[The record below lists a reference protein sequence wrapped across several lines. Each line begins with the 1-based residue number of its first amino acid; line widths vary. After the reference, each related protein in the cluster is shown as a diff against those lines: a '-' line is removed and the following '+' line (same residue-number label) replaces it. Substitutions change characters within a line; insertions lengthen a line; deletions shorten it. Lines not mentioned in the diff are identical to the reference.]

1 MNRTSKQSFKP
12 VDTPNPSLDEEV
24 EGHIRQERSE
34 EDYNEFTDT
43 EHVYNKPETY
53 LSTTE
58 RFLREDWIFNPEEE
72 NLFKSNIE
80 IPEAMIRIFLEIA
93 SNASDNADSSRRFVN
108 PIDPG
113 GIHVHLDKEY
123 CIIRSEG
130 EPIPVIP
137 KQERCTP
144 EECFTLID
152 WIFGVLRTSSN
163 YSEKVIRM
171 GCGTNGFG
179 AKLVNIFSK
188 FFQVKVGD
196 PKRGQEHCSIW
207 ENNMKT
213 KVLSQS
219 SPGFKYDAN
228 LSHTRKIKNQ
238 DGSIKEIS
246 VLGTWV
252 PITENPYTGPA
263 YVEITYKL
271 DFTRFGYT
279 EYPDEALG
287 IYSRSLID
295 FGLTCKIPVWFNDK
309 CLDYRDIYKYA
320 KLIFSEETL
329 KTALLHYEWYSWKK
343 VTNKA
348 KNQTKYIVN
357 DDNVVPKNLK
367 KLNHDDFRQK
377 INECTS
383 SEYIPTL
390 EILVLDTPDDATQV
404 SFGNGLMTKDGGV
417 HVEEVIKVFSTVI
430 MEKIDKVLA
439 SRTGKG
445 KDVIIKNGSKHLT
458 VKDIRQHF
466 SVIVNYRCP
475 DPKHTSQSKTKLE
488 SPKPLVTV
496 PPDFEKLLDSWQI
509 IDRCIDIITYKINGT
524 SKSKREKVVL
534 IDKGE
539 DANKAGTNF
548 SDKCLLYLVEG
559 ESASSYPRKRLC
571 AMPDQGRDYAGF
583 FCLKGKV
590 LNVTGKDLDKIKKNE
605 EIENIIKMV
614 NLEPN
619 VDYSIKENKDKL
631 RYGFILS
638 TVDADSDG
646 KHINGLLLNF
656 FYKKFPSILKI
667 GMFGMLVIPM
677 IKMFNSNDICKQRFY
692 TDDEYKKFINDHP
705 NHGLY
710 TRYFK
715 GLGSSTDE
723 DIEYDLDTAPTLIC
737 VFDDTAGESLD
748 LAFDKNNANLRKEWI
763 ENLRDVIRI
772 DDIVSV
778 GISKLI
784 KKRNITSIINTDL
797 IDYTIDSLFRA
808 IPSQTDGL
816 KKSQRQVLYYMLCVG
831 NYGNTKSIKKVSVIA
846 SGTCEKLHYHHGQ
859 ISLEST
865 LTKMSQE
872 FVGSNN
878 MNFFKKVGQF
888 GTRDKLG
895 KDCSAGRYIEAGLEW
910 WIKYVYSEELTS
922 LVTLRNVEGYDAE
935 PYFIPANL
943 PMHVINGTLGI
954 ATAFSNFIC
963 SHNPYDVIEW
973 LIQRNSGNLSPEELK
988 PWYRFYG
995 GKLQVVDRET
1005 PKVRKV
1011 QSLNE
1016 VMNGVQ
1022 SNEFQTENIEPETE
1036 PDDTKKETEENDEP
1050 EDEENIENMADKIG
1064 SNDYRNIAG
1073 KSLKSTGSFEII
1085 KQNSNGTVDVRI
1097 TELPLFKATFS
1108 YRKEMEQKIKTKHVK
1123 SVERFGKKVDDIDI
1137 VIYGW
1142 NHPKGANIQTLKLER
1157 SFGLSNMTLI
1167 DNDGYPTIYR
1177 NVQDVMEVYYQN
1189 MIDIYRKLIIS
1200 KIQSIEN
1207 EIQNLTYHY
1216 NLVILINNG
1225 TIKLLDSNGKF
1236 FSKEHLRR
1244 EATIHNI
1251 PTKYMDKIKI
1261 YDCTEEEVI
1270 ETYNEIKKLHERL
1283 ERTKSSKA
1291 EDLWI
1296 DKLKIIKDKLKAKK
1310 YT

>member
-1 MNRTSKQSFKP
+1 MTSRTSKQT
-12 VDTPNPSLDEEV
+12 VVVIDPSLDEEV

-58 RFLREDWIFNPEEE
+58 RFIREDWVFNPEEE
-72 NLFKSNIE
+72 ILFKSNIE

-93 SNASDNADSSRRFVN
+93 SNASDNADSSRRFIN

-123 CIIRSEG
+123 CVIRSEG

-137 KQERCTP
+137 KQERCTSN
-144 EECFTLID
+144 ECFTLID

-188 FFQVKVGD
+188 YFQVKVGD

-213 KVLSQS
+213 KVSSQS
-219 SPGFKYDAN
+219 SPGFRYEPT
-228 LSHTRKIKNQ
+228 LGHTKKIKNE
-238 DGSIKEIS
+238 DGTSKEIF

-271 DFTRFGYT
+271 DFRRFGYT

-295 FGLTCKIPVWFNDK
+295 FGLTCKIPVWFNEK

-320 KLIFSEETL
+320 KLLFSEETL
-329 KTALLHYEWYSWKK
+329 NTALLHYEWYSWKK
-343 VTNKA
+343 VTNKT

-367 KLNHDDFRQK
+367 KLNNEDFRQK

-390 EILVLDTPDDATQV
+390 EILVLDTPDEAVQI
-404 SFGNGLMTKDGGV
+404 SFANGLMTRDGGV
-417 HVEEVIKVFSTVI
+417 HVEEVIKVLSTVI
-430 MEKIDKVLA
+430 MEKIDKVLS

-445 KDVIIKNGSKHLT
+445 KDVIIKDGSKHLT
-458 VKDIRQHF
+458 IKDIRQHF

-524 SKSKREKVVL
+524 SKSKREKVVVVE
-534 IDKGE
+534 KGE
-539 DANKAGTNF
+539 DANRAGTNE
-548 SDKCLLYLVEG
+548 SDRCLLYLVEG
-559 ESASSYPRKRLC
+559 DSASSYSSKRLC
-571 AMPDQGRDYAGF
+571 QMPNEGRDYAGYVP
-583 FCLKGKV
+583 LKGKPI
-590 LNVTGKDLDKIKKNE
+590 NVSGADLAKIKKNE
-605 EIENIIKMV
+605 EIENIIKLI
-614 NLEPN
+614 NLETN

-646 KHINGLLLNF
+646 KHINALLLNL
-656 FYKKFPSILKI
+656 FYKQYPSILRI

-677 IKMFNSNDICKQRFY
+677 IKMFNSSGKCKQRFY
-692 TDDEYKKFINDHP
+692 TDNEYKKYINENP
-705 NHGLY
+705 NHGLT

-715 GLGSSTDE
+715 GLASSTDE

-748 LAFDKNNANLRKEWI
+748 LAFDKNNADLRKNWI
-763 ENLRDVIRI
+763 ENWRNFSRV
-772 DDIVSV
+772 DDIIPV
-778 GISKLI
+778 GISKLL
-784 KKRNITSIINTDL
+784 KKRDITSIINTDL
-797 IDYTIDSLFRA
+797 IDYTVDSLFRA
-808 IPSQTDGL
+808 LPSQNDGL
-816 KKSQRQVLYYMLCVG
+816 KKSQRQILFYMLDKW
-831 NYGNTKSIKKVSVIA
+831 NYGTSKASTKKVSDIA
-846 SGTCEKLHYHHGQ
+846 SGASEKLHYHHGAV
-859 ISLEST
+859 SLENT
-865 LTKMSQE
+865 LIKMSQS

-878 MNFFKKVGQF
+878 MNFFEKVGQF
-888 GTRDKLG
+888 GTRNKMG
-895 KDCSAGRYIEAGLEW
+895 KDAGSGRYIQAGLEW

-922 LVTLRNVEGYDAE
+922 LVDLRNVEGDLAE
-935 PYFIPANL
+935 PHFIPSNL

-963 SHNPYDVIEW
+963 AHNPYDVIEW
-973 LIQRNSGNLSPEELK
+973 LIERNSGNLSPKELK
-988 PWYRFYG
+988 AWYRSYG
-995 GKLQVVDRET
+995 GTLEVVDRELPKG
-1005 PKVRKV
+1005 PKVRRV

-1016 VMNGVQ
+1016 LITGVQ
-1022 SNEFQTENIEPETE
+1022 SSNEFQTEDIEPETE
-1036 PDDTKKETEENDEP
+1036 PEDLKKEDEP
-1050 EDEENIENMADKIG
+1050 EDEENFENIADKIG
-1064 SNDYRNIAG
+1064 YNDYRNIAG

-1097 TELPLFKATFS
+1097 TELPLFKAIFS
-1108 YRKEMEQKIKTKHVK
+1108 YRKEMEAKIKTKHVK
-1123 SVERFGKKVDDIDI
+1123 NVERFGKKVDDIDI

-1157 SFGLSNMTLI
+1157 SFGITNMTLI
-1167 DNDGYPTIYR
+1167 DDDGYPTIYR
-1177 NVQDVMEVYYQN
+1177 NVQQVMEVYYKN
-1189 MIDIYRKLIIS
+1189 MIEIYNKLIIRR
-1200 KIQSIEN
+1200 IESIEH
-1207 EIQNLTYHY
+1207 EIENLTHHY

-1236 FSKEHLRR
+1236 FSKELLRR
-1244 EATIHNI
+1244 EATMHNI

-1283 ERTKSSKA
+1283 ERTKLSKA

-1296 DKLKIIKDKLKAKK
+1296 DKLKIIRDKLKAKK
-1310 YT
+1310 YA